1 MGIVISKDVEEKI
14 GSESHGNICVK
25 EVHECFA
32 NHCGGYAYEHH
43 PEHKNDKGKATPWF
57 VADTNHGRTL
67 KVMFVRRGNDVHV
80 KSVYPATENVQRIYD
95 KFAE

>member
-1 MGIVISKDVEEKI
+1 MAIIISKEIEEKI
-14 GSESHGNICVK
+14 GADSHGNVTVK

-32 NHCGGYAYEHH
+32 NHCGLYASEQH

-67 KVMFVRRGNDVHV
+67 KVMFVRRGRDVHV
-80 KSVYPATENVQRIYD
+80 KSAYPANDNVQRIYN
-95 KFAE
+95 KFAA